1 MLKDSQQ
8 VEASEEK
15 EKLILPRIDSASK
28 QKTNKVGFIE
38 EDAKSNAAT
47 AAAPG
52 ANMGINTST
61 LNK

>member
-1 MLKDSQQ
+1 MDNALKEQ

-15 EKLILPRIDSASK
+15 EKLILPRIDSAAK
-28 QKTNKVGFIE
+28 QKSNKVGFID

-47 AAAPG
+47 QAAGVPAPP
-52 ANMGINTST
+52 SK